1 MKKSVGQS
9 RVTLSPNRPGHR
21 FEFGTIGSYFDFED
35 GMPLQKVFHG
45 AAVLGFSY
53 HDIIPRLK
61 PHRPV
66 MLGSVTER
74 SIKKGAARSLHK

>member
-1 MKKSVGQS
+1 
-9 RVTLSPNRPGHR
+9 
-21 FEFGTIGSYFDFED
+21 
-35 GMPLQKVFHG
+35 MPLQKVFHG